1 MPPDNFLE
9 ATVRDAELQSLKPV
23 FDPLGLG
30 AQPLVWKIAAVLLG
44 TGLLTLSSHVQVPM
58 VPVPITMQTFAVTLI
73 GALYG
78 WRLGTVTV
86 IAWLVEGALGL
97 PVLAGGSAGLH
108 RFAGPTAGYLFAFP
122 IAAALC
128 GWLVE
133 RGWNGQR
140 PLLSFV
146 AMLIGN
152 AACLALGGMWLAAMI
167 GTDKAISLGV
177 MPFLVGAALKSA
189 LGAAVLT
196 LLARRTLRR
205 PQ

>member
-1 MPPDNFLE
+1 MRNIE
-9 ATVRDAELQSLKPV
+9 VQSLKPA
-23 FDPLGLG
+23 FDPLGL
-30 AQPLVWKIAAVLLG
+30 AVQPLAWKIAAVILG
-44 TGLLTLSSHVQVPM
+44 TGLLALSSYIQVPM

-78 WRLGTVTV
+78 WRLGALTV

-140 PLLSFV
+140 PLLAFA
-146 AMLIGN
+146 AMLTGN
-152 AACLALGGMWLAAMI
+152 AACLVLGATWLAAII
-167 GTDKAISLGV
+167 GADKAIGLGV
-177 MPFLVGAALKSA
+177 TPFLVGAVLKSG
-189 LGAAVLT
+189 LGAAILT
-196 LLARRTLRR
+196 LLARRALQQR
-205 PQ
+205 Q

>member
-1 MPPDNFLE
+1 M
-9 ATVRDAELQSLKPV
+9 RDAELQSLKPV
-23 FDPLGLG
+23 FGPSGLS
-30 AQPLVWKIAAVLLG
+30 AQPLIWQVAAVLLG
-44 TGLLTLSSHVQVPM
+44 TGLLALSSHIQVPM

-86 IAWLVEGALGL
+86 VAWLLEGAFGM
-97 PVLAGGSAGLH
+97 PVLAGGAAGLH
-108 RFAGPTAGYLFAFP
+108 RFVGPTAGYLFAFP

-133 RGWNGQR
+133 QGWNGQR

-152 AACLALGGMWLAAMI
+152 AACLVLGGMWLAAMI
-167 GTDKAISLGV
+167 GVDKAISLGV
-177 MPFLVGAALKSA
+177 APFLVGAVLKSA
-189 LGAAVLT
+189 LGAAILA
-196 LLARRTLRR
+196 LLARRTAPRIR
-205 PQ
+205 

>member
-1 MPPDNFLE
+1 MISDNFLE
-9 ATVRDAELQSLKPV
+9 VPMRDVELQSLKPV
-23 FDPLGLG
+23 FGPLGLG
-30 AQPLVWKIAAVLLG
+30 AQPLVWKIAAVFAG
-44 TGLLTLSSHVQVPM
+44 TGLLALSSYIQVPM

-78 WRLGTVTV
+78 WRLATVTV

-140 PLLSFV
+140 PLLSFL

-152 AACLALGGMWLAAMI
+152 AACLVLGGMWLAAMI
-167 GTDKAISLGV
+167 GPDKAISLGV
-177 MPFLVGAALKSA
+177 TPFVVGAVLKSA

-196 LLARRTLRR
+196 LLARRALQRR
-205 PQ
+205 Q